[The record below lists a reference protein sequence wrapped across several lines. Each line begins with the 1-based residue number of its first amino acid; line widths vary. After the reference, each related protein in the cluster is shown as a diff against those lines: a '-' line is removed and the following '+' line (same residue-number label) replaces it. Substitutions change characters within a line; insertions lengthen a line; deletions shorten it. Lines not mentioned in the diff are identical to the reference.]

1 VPGESRR
8 RLGTTISGIFEAIA
22 EGDLDRVRKLLA
34 EDATLAG
41 ARDAQGLSAV
51 TQARYH
57 GHDDIVDALID
68 AGPELDVF
76 EAAAVGR
83 IERVRQLV
91 EIDPALASA
100 FSPDGFTPLH
110 LAAFFGYPDIARLV
124 VEHGADTQAVARNP
138 MQVMPLHSAAA
149 ARQLEIAKLL
159 VDRGADVNA
168 SQERGFTPLHE
179 AAQNGDVEL
188 TRLLLGRGADPDQV
202 AEDGRGAADFAAAR
216 GHEEVLALLGK
227 GEVG

>member
-1 VPGESRR
+1 MA
-8 RLGTTISGIFEAIA
+8 TTTSEIFDAIA
-22 EGDLDRVRKLLA
+22 EGDLDRVRKLVA
-34 EDATLAG
+34 DDTTLAG

-51 TQARYH
+51 IQARYH
-57 GHDDIVDALID
+57 GHDDLVDALLD
-68 AGPELDVF
+68 TAPELDVF

-83 IERVRQLV
+83 IERVRELV
-91 EIDPALASA
+91 ESDPSLVSS

-110 LAAFFGYPDIARLV
+110 LAAFFGYPDVARLL
-124 VEHGADTQAVARNP
+124 VERGAETRAVARNP
-138 MQVMPLHSAAA
+138 MRVMPLHSAAA

-159 VDRGADVNA
+159 LDGGADVNA

-179 AAQNGDVEL
+179 AAQNGDVGL
-188 TRLLLGRGADPDQV
+188 TRLLLERGADREQA
-202 AEDGRGAADFAAAR
+202 AEDGKRAADFAAAR